1 MIAERKI
8 WTCDLG
14 QENLHRIDVYLQNGG
29 YQAVKKALTQWK
41 PGPILEEI
49 KKSGLRGRG
58 GAGFPTGL
66 KWSFVPQ
73 KTDARKYLC
82 VNADEG
88 EPGTFKDRFIL
99 GHLPH
104 LLIEGVIIA
113 AYAVGIPSAYVYIRG
128 EYEILARRLELAIEE
143 AYAQGFLGRDI
154 LKSGFDMDI
163 FLHRGAG
170 AYICGEETALLE
182 SLEGKRGYPRLKPP
196 YPAAVGLFQKPTVIN
211 NIETLANIAPI
222 ILNGADWFLSRGLP
236 NEGGTRLFGVS
247 GAVTR
252 PGLFE
257 LPAGTGL
264 REIIFTHAGGLEP
277 GRKIKAVIPG
287 GMSAPLL
294 KADEI
299 DIKMDADSV
308 AAVGSMLGS
317 AAVIVIDD
325 RTPILAVLRKIARF
339 YAHESCG
346 QCTPCRLG
354 SAWIHKIVERMAG
367 GEGEPG
373 DLDAVARLA
382 ANMRGRT
389 LCPLGE
395 AESLSVSALALKFRD
410 EIEDF
415 LKAGAIIQE

>member
-1 MIAERKI
+1 MNTEQKI
-8 WTCDLG
+8 LTRDLG
-14 QENLHRIDVYLQNGG
+14 PENFHRIDVYLKNGG
-29 YQAVKKALTQWK
+29 YRAVKKALTQRQ
-41 PGPILEEI
+41 PGSILEEI

-73 KTDARKYLC
+73 QTDSRKYLC

-113 AYAVGIPSAYVYIRG
+113 SYAVGIHSAYVYIRG
-128 EYEILARRLELAIEE
+128 EYETLARRLELAIDE
-143 AYAQGFLGRDI
+143 AYEKGFLGKDI
-154 LKSGFDMDI
+154 LKSGFDLDL

-196 YPAAVGLFQKPTVIN
+196 FPATVGLFQKPTVIN

-222 ILNGADWFLSRGLP
+222 VLYGADWFLSRGLP

-247 GAVTR
+247 GAVTK
-252 PGLFE
+252 PGLYE
-257 LPAGTGL
+257 LPVGTGL
-264 REIIFTHAGGLEP
+264 REIIFTHAGGLKP
-277 GRKIKAVIPG
+277 GRKLKAVIPG
-287 GMSAPLL
+287 GISAPLL

-325 RTPILAVLRKIARF
+325 QTPILAVLKNIARF

-354 SAWIHKIVERMAG
+354 SAWILKIVDRMAG

-373 DLDAVARLA
+373 DIDALARLA
-382 ANMRGRT
+382 ANIRGRM

-395 AESLSVSALALKFRD
+395 AESLSVSAIAHKFRD
-410 EIEDF
+410 EIEDS
-415 LKAGAIIQE
+415 LKNRAIIQE

>member
-1 MIAERKI
+1 MNTEQRILTR
-8 WTCDLG
+8 DLG
-14 QENLHRIDVYLQNGG
+14 PENFHRIDVYLQNGG
-29 YQAVKKALTQWK
+29 YRAVKKALTQGH
-41 PGPILEEI
+41 PESILEDI

-73 KTDARKYLC
+73 KTGAQKYLC

-113 AYAVGIPSAYVYIRG
+113 SYAVGISAAYVYIRG
-128 EYEILARRLELAIEE
+128 EYEMLARRLEQAIDE
-143 AYAQGFLGRDI
+143 AYEKGFLGQDI
-154 LKSGFDMDI
+154 LKSGFNLDL
-163 FLHRGAG
+163 FVHRGAG

-196 YPAAVGLFQKPTVIN
+196 FPASVGLFQKPTVIN

-222 ILNGADWFLSRGLP
+222 VLFGADWFLSRGLP

-247 GAVTR
+247 GAVTK
-252 PGLFE
+252 PGLYE
-257 LPAGTGL
+257 LPVGTEL
-264 REIIFTHAGGLEP
+264 REIIFAYAGGLEA
-277 GRKIKAVIPG
+277 GRKLKAVIPG
-287 GMSAPLL
+287 GISAPLL
-294 KADEI
+294 KAEEI

-325 RTPILAVLRKIARF
+325 RTPILAVLMSIARF

-354 SAWIHKIVERMAG
+354 SAWILKLVDRMAA
-367 GEGEPG
+367 GEAGP
-373 DLDAVARLA
+373 DDIDALARLA
-382 ANMRGRT
+382 ANIRGRT

-395 AESLSVSALALKFRD
+395 AESLSVSAIVQKFRD
-410 EIEDF
+410 ELEDS
-415 LKAGAIIQE
+415 LKTRTIIQK